1 MGRAYVITSEEMKEI
16 KETRKSVKNKDIDKR
31 LYAIQLRGE
40 GMKNAEIAEKLDT
53 APVVVSYWVGRYK
66 KREFDEN

>member
-31 LYAIQLRGE
+31 LYAIQLRG
-40 GMKNAEIAEKLDT
+40 
-53 APVVVSYWVGRYK
+53 
-66 KREFDEN
+66 